1 MKKIFFILIFIYS
14 CDDLGVEEFQ
24 ESFSYYDYLSY
35 GWAKIFEN
43 DMDYAKFYFDE
54 SLNED
59 VTYYNNAIVGMGWTM
74 TYLANNSLSLDS
86 CNDGDNCID
95 LVDQYRNQAKC
106 FFVRAVELGDL
117 STKKFDDILNECSDN
132 INLEYA
138 NIDFMNLELTN
149 IVNFYKIE
157 CEEDPNGNVEYVSCF
172 ENFILDMQ
180 VAYLYLEYLEYQSY
194 QIKGILECND
204 IDSNNTCDELDSL
217 ITLFID
223 FLDSNPNYDI
233 TNDKAIYPNAYN
245 INHKKIEARI
255 SQFYLDSNI
264 DNKLNQSCVWAKKI
278 CDSIECELIDNQIDT
293 MQQIL
298 DCIDTEF

>member
-14 CDDLGVEEFQ
+14 CDDFETFQ
-24 ESFSYYDYLSY
+24 DSYNYYDYLSY
-35 GWAKIFEN
+35 GWGEIFEN
-43 DMDYAKFYFDE
+43 DIDYAKFYFDE

-86 CNDGDNCID
+86 CNEQNDCTD
-95 LVDQYRNQAKC
+95 LVDEYRNQAKC

-117 STKKFDDILNECSDN
+117 STKRFDDILNDCSDN

-149 IVNFYKIE
+149 IVNFYKTE

-180 VAYLYLEYLEYQSY
+180 VAYLYLEYLDYQSDK
-194 QIKGILECND
+194 IKGLLVCND
-204 IDSNNTCDELDSL
+204 LDGNNTCDELDSL

-223 FLDSNPNYDI
+223 FWESNPTYDI
-233 TNDKAIYPNAYN
+233 TEDKATYPNAYD

-264 DNKLNQSCVWAKKI
+264 DNKLNESCTWAKKI
-278 CDSIECELIDNQIDT
+278 CDSLECELIDNQIDT
-293 MQQIL
+293 IQEIL